1 MNIKDSRP
9 TGGLKL
15 LYAKGLKNLKVF
27 LADVKKD
34 WSHPVLYLSNYRLDP
49 KDIQK
54 CFLHVYLLFFIIQP
68 CSRAGICDCF
78 NCSPTLVL
86 NASCK
91 FLFLISEKNCELV
104 SSNPPIKELAPFFS
118 AQ

>member
-34 WSHPVLYLSNYRLDP
+34 WSHPVLYLSNYRLTLKIP
-49 KDIQK
+49 KM
-54 CFLHVYLLFFIIQP
+54 LS
-68 CSRAGICDCF
+68 SRLPF
-78 NCSPTLVL
+78 VFYNPTMQQSWHL
-86 NASCK
+86 
-91 FLFLISEKNCELV
+91 
-104 SSNPPIKELAPFFS
+104 
-118 AQ
+118 

>member
-27 LADVKKD
+27 LADVKKGLE
-34 WSHPVLYLSNYRLDP
+34 SSSPLPVP

-68 CSRAGICDCF
+68 CSRAGICDCL
-78 NCSPTLVL
+78 NCSPTPVL

-118 AQ
+118 VQ